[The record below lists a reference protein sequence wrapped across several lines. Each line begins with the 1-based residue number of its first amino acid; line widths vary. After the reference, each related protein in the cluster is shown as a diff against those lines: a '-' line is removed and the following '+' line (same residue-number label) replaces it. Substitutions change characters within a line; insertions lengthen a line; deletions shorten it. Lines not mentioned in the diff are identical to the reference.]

1 MQQHIINL
9 RIDDNCEMAE
19 VILDGKHIM
28 MGNFWDFHP
37 GCMSSTEKY
46 GDFRGY
52 SGLIRAI
59 SETLG
64 KKGGTVKLVKEK
76 YNYYDIN

>member
-1 MQQHIINL
+1 
-9 RIDDNCEMAE
+9 
-19 VILDGKHIM
+19 M